1 MAGYGLEVYD
11 EGGRLVFDNS
21 HRLFKIIG
29 ETVIRGSGTFQIP
42 LRPQERPLVFPVW
55 HKYGRNQ
62 RFPIKLFL
70 NEQSGLLT
78 YDLVVVPITII
89 YGAW

>member
-55 HKYGRNQ
+55 RKVNQ
-62 RFPIKLFL
+62 TMAVIPELTLDEGSGILTYYAPSPIKI
-70 NEQSGLLT
+70 
-78 YDLVVVPITII
+78 V
-89 YGAW
+89 YGVW

>member
-29 ETVIRGSGTFQIP
+29 ETVIRGRGTFQIP
-42 LRPQERPLVFPVW
+42 LRPQERPLVFQVW
-55 HKYGRNQ
+55 RKVNQ
-62 RFPIKLFL
+62 NMAVIPELTLDEGSGILTYYAPAPIKI
-70 NEQSGLLT
+70 
-78 YDLVVVPITII
+78 V
-89 YGAW
+89 YGVW

>member
-62 RFPIKLFL
+62 RFPINLL
-70 NEQSGLLT
+70 LDEQSGLLT
-78 YDLVVVPITII
+78 YNLVVVPITII
-89 YGAW
+89 YGVW

>member
-11 EGGRLVFDNS
+11 EEGRLIFDS

-55 HKYGRNQ
+55 HRYGRNQ
-62 RFPIKLFL
+62 RFPIKLEL

-89 YGAW
+89 YGVW